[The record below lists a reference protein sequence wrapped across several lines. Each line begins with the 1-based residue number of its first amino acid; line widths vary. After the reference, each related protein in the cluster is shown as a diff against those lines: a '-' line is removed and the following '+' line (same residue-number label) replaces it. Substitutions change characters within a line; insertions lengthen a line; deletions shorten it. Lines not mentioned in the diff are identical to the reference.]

1 MTQTHN
7 NMTKLILYGTDGC
20 HLCEEAEQL
29 LNRVLAAPPLRFEV
43 EHADIALADELM
55 ALYGVR
61 IPLLKKEESGEELG
75 WPFDETSLS
84 HFLLAR

>member
-1 MTQTHN
+1 M
-7 NMTKLILYGTDGC
+7 MKLILYGTDGC

-29 LNRVLAAPPLRFEV
+29 LNRVLATATPTLSFEV

-55 ALYGVR
+55 TLYGVR

-75 WPFDETSLS
+75 WPFDEASLS
-84 HFLLAR
+84 HFLFVH